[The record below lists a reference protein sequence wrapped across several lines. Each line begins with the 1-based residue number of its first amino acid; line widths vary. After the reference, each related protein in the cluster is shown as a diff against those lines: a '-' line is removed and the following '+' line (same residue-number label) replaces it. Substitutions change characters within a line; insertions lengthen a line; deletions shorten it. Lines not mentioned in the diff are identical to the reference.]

1 MLFIHCSCRDSVKWW
16 NFSDLIMSVVLCR
29 TLELIKKTDISTEE
43 KDVTEMR
50 LAVSVIAL
58 CATVV
63 AGIRTLRVT

>member
-1 MLFIHCSCRDSVKWW
+1 
-16 NFSDLIMSVVLCR
+16 MSVVLCR